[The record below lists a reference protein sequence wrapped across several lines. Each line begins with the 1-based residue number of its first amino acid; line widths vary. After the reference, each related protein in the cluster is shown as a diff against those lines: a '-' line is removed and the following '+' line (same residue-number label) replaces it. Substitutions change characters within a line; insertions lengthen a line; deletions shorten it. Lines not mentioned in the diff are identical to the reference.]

1 MKSFKNLPDMAKE
14 RFELVPNFESGIK
27 RLEEDRQFAF
37 IWNSFSI
44 DHVYKKRPCQ
54 VSTIP
59 DFKLASG
66 LVSLFVQK
74 NSQLEEIFNM

>member
-1 MKSFKNLPDMAKE
+1 MAKE
-14 RFELVPNFESGIK
+14 RLELVPNLESGIK

-37 IWNSFSI
+37 IWNSCGI
-44 DHVYKKRPCQ
+44 DHVYMNRPCQ

-59 DFKLASG
+59 DFKLAS
-66 LVSLFVQK
+66 LHISLFVQK

>member
-1 MKSFKNLPDMAKE
+1 MKSFENLPDMAKE
-14 RFELVPNFESGIK
+14 RFELVPNLESGIN
-27 RLEEDRQFAF
+27 RVEEDREFAL

-44 DHVYKKRPCQ
+44 DHVYKTRPCQ

-59 DFKLASG
+59 NFKLASG
-66 LVSLFVQK
+66 LISLFVQK